1 MINRDLTHIVSVDT
15 QFDQVE
21 EIKRVD
27 PLTSTI

>member
-1 MINRDLTHIVSVDT
+1 MINHHLTHIISVDT
-15 QFDQVE
+15 QFDQGE